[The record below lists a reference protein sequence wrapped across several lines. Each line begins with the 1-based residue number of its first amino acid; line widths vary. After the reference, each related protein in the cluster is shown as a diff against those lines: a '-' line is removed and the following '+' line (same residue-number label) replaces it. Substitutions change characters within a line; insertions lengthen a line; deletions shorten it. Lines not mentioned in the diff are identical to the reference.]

1 MARCTWTDIAIAGQ
15 TPSAMA
21 RSQSLASL
29 LEAHAKLDLLARSE
43 VGQRRLNDFA
53 SIAQRFIRAPTELP
67 AQPFAAHRTGAA
79 NGGAWRREKLVG
91 LVLTHGHE
99 DHIGAVA
106 AMWPQLRCPLFATPF
121 TAHLLRLKLAHAGLA
136 SVAQIVEVAIN
147 GRASVGP
154 FQLKFIGVTHSTIEA
169 HSVVIETPLGRV
181 LHTGD
186 WKLDPDPRVGPA
198 TNESAFRALAQP
210 PLSARRCAAQASCCT
225 WHVTRWQLRT

>member
-79 NGGAWRREKLVG
+79 NGGAWLREKLVA
-91 LVLTHGHE
+91 L
-99 DHIGAVA
+99 IKGAA
-106 AMWPQLRCPLFATPF
+106 CEGGAT
-121 TAHLLRLKLAHAGLA
+121 
-136 SVAQIVEVAIN
+136 
-147 GRASVGP
+147 
-154 FQLKFIGVTHSTIEA
+154 
-169 HSVVIETPLGRV
+169 
-181 LHTGD
+181 
-186 WKLDPDPRVGPA
+186 
-198 TNESAFRALAQP
+198 
-210 PLSARRCAAQASCCT
+210 AAQLEARFKASAGDQGIGMIRG
-225 WHVTRWQLRT
+225 VLAEMQEEGAIYVGAESRFLPL